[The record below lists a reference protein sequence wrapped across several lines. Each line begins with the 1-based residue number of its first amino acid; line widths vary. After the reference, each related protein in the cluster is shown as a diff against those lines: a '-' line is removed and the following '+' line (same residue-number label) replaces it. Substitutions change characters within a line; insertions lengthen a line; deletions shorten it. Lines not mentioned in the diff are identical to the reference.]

1 MSLRETVLLT
11 VRDWCEEKN
20 DDCYIWV
27 AVDDSVRVPSAC
39 VHDGWVILD
48 ISSSGVDAFSV
59 GDGWMSFVADFPD
72 NPDFTVCLPVCRIL
86 RVGSPN
92 EFEDGVRFEGAG
104 VATDELWERCPV
116 PELYDRPKVDSEPAD
131 LGTSVGFRVIE

>member
-59 GDGWMSFVADFPD
+59 V
-72 NPDFTVCLPVCRIL
+72 
-86 RVGSPN
+86 
-92 EFEDGVRFEGAG
+92 GVRFEGAG